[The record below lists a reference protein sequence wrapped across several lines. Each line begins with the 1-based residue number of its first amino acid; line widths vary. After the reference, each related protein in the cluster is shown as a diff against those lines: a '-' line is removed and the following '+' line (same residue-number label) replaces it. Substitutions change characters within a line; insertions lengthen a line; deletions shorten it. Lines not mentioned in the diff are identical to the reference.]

1 MKEEQ
6 KIIFEKAFKLF
17 QKYGIKSVTMDDVSK
32 ELGISKKT
40 LYLHVKDKKELVQK
54 IAELKITHAEKHN
67 KEIQK
72 GNLNAI
78 DELLHVYK
86 FLNVML
92 KDHNP
97 SMMFDLRKYYPEI
110 YERMQEARRNE
121 IFNGIKNNLEKG
133 RKEGFYRTDFDDEII
148 SKLHVFRIENLV
160 DSDLFT
166 RADFESGKL
175 FKELFTYHIR
185 GIATNKGLTYFEK
198 KSKELN
204 L

>member
-1 MKEEQ
+1 MNDEFKNILE
-6 KIIFEKAFKLF
+6 KIYRLF
-17 QKYGIKSVTMDDVSK
+17 QKYGIKSVTMDDIAK

-54 IAELKITHAEKHN
+54 IAELKIIYAEKHN
-67 KEIQK
+67 KEIYEK
-72 GNLNAI
+72 KLNAI

-86 FLNVML
+86 FLNLML

-110 YERMQEARRNE
+110 YERMQEVRRNQ
-121 IFNGIKNNLEKG
+121 IFNGIKNNLVKG
-133 RKEGFYRTDFDDEII
+133 RKEEFYRKDFDDEII

-160 DSDLFT
+160 DSNLFNS
-166 RADFESGKL
+166 ADFESGKL
-175 FKELFTYHIR
+175 FRELFTYHIR
-185 GIATNKGLTYFEK
+185 GIASEKGIKYFEK
-198 KSKELN
+198 KSKKFN